1 MLLGATSLV
10 IQQKNKLPCQPCLYA
25 SLNEKINGFNDA
37 SDRTQYLKKIT
48 LAKDNESNTNLT
60 TYYRKRA
67 LNNQT
72 PSTQYET
79 QKIIQNT
86 VRVPSSLYLSNV
98 APLNAYQNA
107 LNINQKVC
115 WNQMSDRAIKH
126 VQPHIVGDGL
136 TGNSTRYTIT
146 RLRPGALCPGG
157 EGVDIKHNYYERHL
171 NRLKG
176 RSVLRRGPIPVDFG
190 LEIPFHLSKPV
201 YGNKRVKTNL
211 VAGCVCPSD
220 KTEVLITDLPSAIFG
235 VPYQYVVGQKVYIIT
250 DTPFTQATIKEIH
263 LETQSFTLTLLDGSI
278 RNVGELQIEPY
289 FPCECASVLDN
300 STLLVQAE
308 LCNNLSDQLTLT
320 ATQLIQRIF
329 GTE

>member
-1 MLLGATSLV
+1 MLLGPSSLV

-25 SLNEKINGFNDA
+25 SLNQKINGFNDA

-48 LAKDNESNTNLT
+48 IQKNNANNTNLT

-67 LNNQT
+67 LGNQT

-98 APLNAYQNA
+98 APLNAYQDA
-107 LNINQKVC
+107 LTLNQKVC
-115 WNQMSDRAIKH
+115 WNQMSDRAVKH

-157 EGVDIKHNYYERHL
+157 AGVDIKHNYYERHL

-176 RSVLRRGPIPVDFG
+176 RSVLRRGPIPSDFG
-190 LEIPFHLSKPV
+190 IELPFNLAKPV

-211 VAGCVCPSD
+211 VAGCVCPAD
-220 KTEVLITDLPSAIFG
+220 KTDVPITDLPNAIFG
-235 VPYQYVVGQKVYIIT
+235 VPYQYFVGQKVYIIT
-250 DTPFTQATIKEIH
+250 DTPFEEAIIKEIN
-263 LETQSFTLTLLDGSI
+263 LETQSFTLTLLDGSL
-278 RNVGELQIEPY
+278 RTVGALNIEPY
-289 FPCECASVLDN
+289 FPCECATPLDN
-300 STLLVQAE
+300 SSLLVQAK

-320 ATQLIQRIF
+320 ATELIERIF
-329 GTE
+329 GTI